1 MDSNARSK
9 TWHDVTTNRRGRILD
24 EFLISNRLHIV
35 NEDSGYTTFESTR
48 GTSNIDLT
56 VADSTMVKLIH
67 AWQCNEQES
76 FSDHMYITF
85 CIAKHAVIIND
96 YNYNGIK
103 YTTSEEGF
111 KRFEDNCLNENRN
124 NFRIRETLSI
134 DNTLC
139 EIITLESD
147 TERWWVNIETA

>member
-1 MDSNARSK
+1 
-9 TWHDVTTNRRGRILD
+9 
-24 EFLISNRLHIV
+24 
-35 NEDSGYTTFESTR
+35 
-48 GTSNIDLT
+48 
-56 VADSTMVKLIH
+56 
-67 AWQCNEQES
+67 
-76 FSDHMYITF
+76 MYITF

-111 KRFEDNCLNENRN
+111 KRFEDNFLNENRN

-147 TERWWVNIETA
+147 TERWWVNIKTA